1 MKHFVK
7 LFVFALVLALLIMPP
22 VAAQEDDVPP
32 GEGGIIVTGNF
43 GGDPNNINSLLGNST
58 VELLINWFI
67 FPYITAVNPED
78 QVPTPGVDNDQGY
91 GLATGW
97 EFSDDGLTLT
107 LTMREDA
114 VWSDG
119 TPITAADYKYT
130 FDALAS
136 GETSSPRTSILDT
149 VDSVDMVDD
158 YTLQFNLSVASCRVL
173 SEIDD
178 IGVLPKH
185 LFEEL
190 TGGDFAA
197 INELEYNLN
206 PTVTS
211 GVFNFGA
218 FNPGEQ
224 ISLVT
229 NDQYIKPVLP
239 TGFIIRNVPD
249 QTVEVEQFLA
259 GEINV
264 LRSAPPERFDELR
277 ERAANGEFQF
287 TDWVDDG
294 LTFMGFNLA
303 DPTNPQ
309 DGLDEEGNPID
320 QGNHPLFGDV
330 RVRQAIAHGINLD
343 DIINGAAFGEGV
355 PVAAYG
361 SPALWG
367 YDNSLEPFAFDPER
381 ALELLAEAG
390 FVDADDNPSTPLV
403 ATEDA
408 LYAEPGT
415 EFRFTLRTNAGNLA
429 RESSGTII
437 QDQLGQL
444 GIQVDFEAIDFGAL
458 VEELLGQEYD
468 AIIIGF
474 TNLDQDADGRGTYT
488 PSSDTVG
495 GGFNFVSYNNPE
507 VTRLYQEAVSVP
519 GCDADDRA
527 ALTFQAQ
534 AILAEELPWLPLYSP
549 LAMRA
554 ARNEVQNWSPFPENE
569 FWNMSSLVL
578 SQ

>member
-1 MKHFVK
+1 MKQPVR
-7 LFVFALVLALLIMPP
+7 LLAVILVLGLLTVPGVM
-22 VAAQEDDVPP
+22 AQDVNP
-32 GEGGIIVTGNF
+32 GEGGIIITGNF

-58 VELLINWFI
+58 VESLINNFI
-67 FPYITAVNPED
+67 FPYITAVNPENR
-78 QVPTPGVDNDQGY
+78 VPTPGVDNDQAY

-97 EFSDDGLTLT
+97 EFSEDGLTLT
-107 LTMREDA
+107 LTMRDDA
-114 VWSDG
+114 FWNDG

-136 GETSSPRTSILDT
+136 GETSSPRTNILST
-149 VDSVDMVDD
+149 VDSVEVLDD
-158 YTLQFNLSVASCRVL
+158 HTLQFNLSSASCRVL
-173 SEIDD
+173 GEIDD

-185 LFEEL
+185 VFEEL

-197 INELEYNLN
+197 IDELEYNLA

-211 GVFNFGA
+211 GVFNFTA

-224 ISLVT
+224 VSLSA
-229 NDQYIKPVLP
+229 NDQYVKPVTP
-239 TGFIIRNVPD
+239 AGFIIRNVPD
-249 QTVEVEQFLA
+249 QTVMVEQFLA

-264 LRSAPPERFDELR
+264 LRDSPLERRAELR
-277 ERAANGEFQF
+277 ERAANGEFQY
-287 TDWVDDG
+287 TEWVDDG

-309 DGLDEEGNPID
+309 NGLDENGDPID
-320 QGNHPLFGDV
+320 QGHHPLFGDV
-330 RVRQAIAHGINLD
+330 RVRQAIAHAINLD

-355 PVAAYG
+355 PLASYG

-367 YDNSLEPFAFDPER
+367 YDGSLQPKAFDPDR
-381 ALELLAEAG
+381 AVELLAEAG
-390 FVDADDNPSTPLV
+390 FVDHDDDPSTPLV

-415 EFRFTLRTNAGNLA
+415 EFQFSIRTNAGNLA
-429 RESSGTII
+429 REASGTII
-437 QDQLGQL
+437 QDQLGQI
-444 GIQVDFEAIDFGAL
+444 GIQVNFEAIDFGAL
-458 VEELLGQEYD
+458 VEELLAQEFD

-474 TNLDQDADGRGTYT
+474 TNIEPDADGRNVFDPT
-488 PSSDTVG
+488 SDTVG

-507 VTRLYQEAVSVP
+507 VTRLYQEAMSLP
-519 GCDADDRA
+519 GCDADERA

-534 AILAEELPWLPLYSP
+534 AIVAEELPWLPLFAP
-549 LAMRA
+549 MAMRA
-554 ARNEVQNWSPFPENE
+554 ASNDVENWAPLPEYE
-569 FWNMSSLVL
+569 FWNFSALSL